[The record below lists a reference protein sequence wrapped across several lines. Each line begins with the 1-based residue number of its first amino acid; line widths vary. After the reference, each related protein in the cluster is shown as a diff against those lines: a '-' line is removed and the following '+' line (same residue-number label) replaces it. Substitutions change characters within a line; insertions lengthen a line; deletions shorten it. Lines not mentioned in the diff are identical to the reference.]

1 VLQVT
6 DGYVIV
12 LTTIGLDIDAAV
24 IGERLVEERLAACVN
39 VLPEMDSFF
48 RWRGAVERDQERQV
62 IIKTTAARLP
72 DLERRLHE
80 LHPYELPEFLVV
92 SVREGSAAYLKWV
105 SGATSVEGE
114 GDPAAG
120 GESTTPDSDQSR

>member
-1 VLQVT
+1 MT

-12 LTTIGLDIDAAV
+12 LTTIGLDVDPAV
-24 IGERLVEERLAACVN
+24 LGTRLVEERLAACVN

-72 DLERRLHE
+72 RSRA
-80 LHPYELPEFLVV
+80 PAPRTAP
-92 SVREGSAAYLKWV
+92 VR
-105 SGATSVEGE
+105 
-114 GDPAAG
+114 AAG
-120 GESTTPDSDQSR
+120 VPRARGAAGE

>member
-1 VLQVT
+1 VGVT
-6 DGYVIV
+6 DGYAIV
-12 LTTIGLDIDAAV
+12 LTTIGLDVDPAV
-24 IGERLVEERLAACVN
+24 LGTRLVEERLAACVN

-80 LHPYELPEFLVV
+80 LHPYELPEFLVLAV
-92 SVREGSAAYLKWV
+92 ERGSEAYLRWLRTSTSLEAEPSTEVV
-105 SGATSVEGE
+105 SGEQPE
-114 GDPAAG
+114 
-120 GESTTPDSDQSR
+120 

>member
-1 VLQVT
+1 VAVT
-6 DGYVIV
+6 DGYAIV
-12 LTTIGLDIDAAV
+12 LTTIGLDVDPAV
-24 IGERLVEERLAACVN
+24 LGTRLVEERLAACVN

-80 LHPYELPEFLVV
+80 LHPYELPEFLVLAV
-92 SVREGSAAYLKWV
+92 ERGSEAYLRWLRTSTSLEAEPSTEVV
-105 SGATSVEGE
+105 SGEQPE
-114 GDPAAG
+114 
-120 GESTTPDSDQSR
+120 

>member
-1 VLQVT
+1 VT

-12 LTTIGLDIDAAV
+12 LTTISLDVDPAV
-24 IGERLVEERLAACVN
+24 LGTRLVEERLAACVN

-62 IIKTTAARLP
+62 IIKTTAARLS

-80 LHPYELPEFLVV
+80 LHPYELPEFLVL
-92 SVREGSAAYLKWV
+92 SVEQGSEAYLRWLTASTSLEAEPSTEV
-105 SGATSVEGE
+105 SSGE
-114 GDPAAG
+114 QP
-120 GESTTPDSDQSR
+120 E